1 MLRSSL
7 HFKLQ
12 DHLLLGKHASYCKLK
27 DNILTASVPKAV
39 SMASTAHH
47 CLWGHESPACMMRSG
62 APVMP
67 VVMPSSLRRAAGV
80 IVLEIRAIQSSWRF
94 DGVLCASP
102 GARLEADATS
112 GQRCAEFEAAY
123 GVSAPLPD
131 FVKQRQIAAGKRAAD
146 APAEE
151 ASLETLSMEGNSFS
165 VAKEAAMPC
174 CQMCEETAFW
184 LSR

>member
-1 MLRSSL
+1 MVCCVRLQGHVSKQMQQVGNAVPMLL
-7 HFKLQ
+7 AWAIF
-12 DHLLLGKHASYCKLK
+12 G
-27 DNILTASVPKAV
+27 AV
-39 SMASTAHH
+39 
-47 CLWGHESPACMMRSG
+47 
-62 APVMP
+62 
-67 VVMPSSLRRAAGV
+67 
-80 IVLEIRAIQSSWRF
+80 
-94 DGVLCASP
+94 
-102 GARLEADATS
+102 
-112 GQRCAEFEAAY
+112 FEAAY